1 MRHGCPP
8 DIPDLCGD
16 VHRNWAND
24 LKVDYKDPASPVVGS
39 ELVCT
44 SITSTG
50 NGTGST
56 TEPTMAWNPH
66 LKFYNDNRGYVNTR
80 ITKEAMT
87 ADFRTLDYVTT
98 PGSPSARRPPSR
110 SRTECPAWSV
120 VEPVERG

>member
-1 MRHGCPP
+1 VV
-8 DIPDLCGD
+8 LTGD

-24 LKVDYKDPASPVVGS
+24 VKVDYKDPASPVVGS

-56 TEPTMAWNPH
+56 TDPTMAWNPH

-80 ITKEAMT
+80 ITKDALT
-87 ADFRTLDYVTT
+87 ADFRVLDYVTT
-98 PGSPSARRPPSR
+98 PGSPVSTKASFAIQDGVPGLV
-110 SRTECPAWSV
+110 AK
-120 VEPVERG
+120 